1 MSSIHTGIG
10 VSQVYGRL
18 FYLLAVCV
26 VVGTQVHMEAINKG
40 PYFTAPPP
48 ITMLWYGQA
57 WTGFDL
63 RENQIKQ
70 QQQT

>member
-1 MSSIHTGIG
+1 
-10 VSQVYGRL
+10 
-18 FYLLAVCV
+18 
-26 VVGTQVHMEAINKG
+26 MEAINKG

-63 RENQIKQ
+63 RRESDNSAANIAEENITTAKQ
-70 QQQT
+70 TQSETNRTNNTIFLLDF